1 MSWKSLVL
9 AVALVGGFAAVAPGP
24 IASADAVVG
33 SDGFGR
39 TVANGL
45 GTADT
50 GGAWTLTG
58 TASSFS
64 VGSGAASLRL
74 GAGKT
79 LAAYL
84 TGTPTRD
91 TDVTTTVRFGALPV
105 GGSLYA
111 SLVGRRTGTHDYSAT
126 AIVAANGAVHL
137 SFGRDST
144 TIASSG
150 TIGSPIAAGTLLHV
164 RMQTVGSGTTTV
176 RARVWVD
183 GTAEP
188 TTWQLSKT
196 DATAA
201 NQAAGGFGIRAYL
214 SAGVTNAPI
223 VYGFDN
229 FTATALGT
237 TPPPNKAPTASFTVT
252 NTDLTASA
260 DATAS
265 ADPDG
270 TIASYAWDFGDGK
283 TGSGVKATHP
293 YTTAGTYTITLT
305 VTDNKGATGL
315 TTRTVTVTTPSQP
328 TQAQWLSDVTTAMN
342 GGNAYLDSQAGVTKP
357 AIVLDIDNTSLQ
369 SYYQPF
375 AATPPVLS
383 FEQTAINDGYT
394 ILFAT
399 GRSVDNGGTLHQL
412 QSAGYRVDS
421 LCFRDPNVST
431 QTSKTNCRAAWVA
444 AGYTIVANVGNHTGD
459 LNGGNSGQQYLLPNY
474 GFLD

>member
-1 MSWKSLVL
+1 MHWPAAWPLSRPVRSQPPTLV
-9 AVALVGGFAAVAPGP
+9 VA
-24 IASADAVVG
+24 
-33 SDGFGR
+33 SDGFSR

-45 GTADT
+45 GNADA
-50 GGAWTLTG
+50 GGAWTLAG

-64 VGSGAASLRL
+64 VGSGVASLRL
-74 GAGKT
+74 ASGKT

-84 TGTPTRD
+84 NGTPTRD
-91 TDVTTTVRFGALPV
+91 TDLTTTVRFGALPV

-111 SLVGRRTGTHDYSAT
+111 SLVGRRVGTHDYSAT
-126 AIVAANGAVHL
+126 AVVAANGAVHL

-144 TIASSG
+144 TIGNSG
-150 TIGSPIAAGTLLHV
+150 TIGSPIAAGTVLHL
-164 RMQTVGSGTTTV
+164 RMQTFGSGTTTI
-176 RARVWVD
+176 RARVWRD

-201 NQAAGGFGIRAYL
+201 NQGAGGFGIRAYL
-214 SAGVTNAPI
+214 SSGTTNGPI

-229 FTATALGT
+229 FAATALGA

-252 NTDLTASA
+252 STDLTANV

-270 TIASYAWDFGDGK
+270 TIASYAWNFGDGA
-283 TGSGVKATHP
+283 TSAGVKTSHVYAA
-293 YTTAGTYTITLT
+293 AGTYTITLT
-305 VTDNKGATGL
+305 VTDDKSATGS
-315 TTRTVTVTTPSQP
+315 TTRSVTATTSRP

-342 GGNAYLDSQAGVTKP
+342 GGNAYLDTQAGVTRP

-399 GRSVDNGGTLHQL
+399 GRSVDNGGTLRQL

-444 AGYTIVANVGNHTGD
+444 AGYTIVANVGNHTSD
-459 LNGGNSGQQYLLPNY
+459 LNGGNSGKQYLLPNY